1 MLPTT
6 VKRRSNLCPS
16 TGERTHETRSTHTTE
31 GDSAMK
37 RKDILT
43 RGTTGINPED
53 TVLSEINKSER
64 YRECMILYTRYSE
77 ASKRQKCNA
86 GLQGWEEVGAGR

>member
-1 MLPTT
+1 M
-6 VKRRSNLCPS
+6 
-16 TGERTHETRSTHTTE
+16 E